1 MGVGGGTYAFSEW
14 GGGLGRAADAD
25 VCVDVDVSACKQT
38 ASK

>member
-1 MGVGGGTYAFSEW
+1 MSVGGGIYAFSV